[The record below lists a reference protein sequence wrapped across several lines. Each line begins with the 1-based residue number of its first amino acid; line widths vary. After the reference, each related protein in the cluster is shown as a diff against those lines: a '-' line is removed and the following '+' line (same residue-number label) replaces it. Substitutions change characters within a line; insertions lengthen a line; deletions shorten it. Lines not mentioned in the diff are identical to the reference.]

1 MLWGF
6 DCFNVQN
13 LIPDLFF
20 VAVKKEIDS
29 YLVKANRV
37 VCLIVICTF
46 I

>member
-20 VAVKKEIDS
+20 VAVKKRD
-29 YLVKANRV
+29 R
-37 VCLIVICTF
+37 F
-46 I
+46 IPS